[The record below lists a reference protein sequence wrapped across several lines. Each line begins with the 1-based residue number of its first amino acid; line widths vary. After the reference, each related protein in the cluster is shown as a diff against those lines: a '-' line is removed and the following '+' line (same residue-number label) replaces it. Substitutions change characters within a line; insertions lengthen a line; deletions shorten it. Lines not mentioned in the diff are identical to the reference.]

1 MKKDNIRHYMTLRY
15 ELFPQMLPHTENG
28 GETKQSVK
36 QIIDKV
42 WEWIDNPDDVTC
54 LSLKLK

>member
-1 MKKDNIRHYMTLRY
+1 
-15 ELFPQMLPHTENG
+15 MLPHTEND

-42 WEWIDNPDDVTC
+42 WEWIDNPDDY
-54 LSLKLK
+54 LS

>member
-1 MKKDNIRHYMTLRY
+1 MKKDNIRHYMTLRD
-15 ELFPQMLPHTENG
+15 ELFPQMLPHTENS

-42 WEWIDNPDDVTC
+42 WERIDNPDDIE
-54 LSLKLK
+54 LHI